1 MRKKD
6 NKEMRKKDN
15 KETSKLNNQG
25 PILKFDK

>member
-15 KETSKLNNQG
+15 KRISKLNNQG
-25 PILKFDK
+25 PILKLDK